1 MIKKIVIPIVILV
14 FALIVGLL
22 FLNKD
27 KETTMECLIRSNL
40 VDGESEQKYIFKGIN
55 DTIKTQELYVD
66 LEVNREEIIEDYE
79 RILKEDSNCS
89 NIIINGKN
97 ITYKCNYDLTKNH
110 YYSDIED
117 KNGNLS
123 FSKLKDNFESNDFIC
138 NYK

>member
-1 MIKKIVIPIVILV
+1 MVKKIIIPIFILLFGLLV
-14 FALIVGLL
+14 FLL

-40 VDGESEQKYIFKGIN
+40 VDGDSEQKYIFKGIN

-66 LEVNREEIIEDYE
+66 LEVNSEELVNNYE
-79 RILKEDSNCS
+79 RILREDNKCS
-89 NIIINGKN
+89 DIKINGRN
-97 ITYKCNYDLTKNH
+97 ITYKCSYDLTKDH

-117 KNGNLS
+117 KSGKLS
-123 FSKLKDNFESNDFIC
+123 FSKLKESFESNDFIC